1 MWYSGITM
9 QDQSREH
16 KPILN
21 PAPSE
26 MHPAHGA
33 MNTPHKP
40 LMTKM
45 NQKKNKWMAPV
56 LSLLVV
62 LAGVGT
68 GWFLSGGANAKTN
81 TSANISSEQKDA
93 VTQSD
98 TEAGMEDTSAFEDQA
113 PIGKLI
119 KGGIDGEG
127 QYHLER
133 DGGPTQNVYLTS
145 TVIDLASFEGKK
157 IQVWGNTLSGK
168 KAGWLMDVGKV
179 KVVE

>member
-1 MWYSGITM
+1 M
-9 QDQSREH
+9 QDQRGEH
-16 KPILN
+16 TPILN
-21 PAPSE
+21 PAPSG

-33 MNTPHKP
+33 MHAPHKP
-40 LMTKM
+40 LMRKIDS
-45 NQKKNKWMAPV
+45 KRNKWMVPGLCFFV
-56 LSLLVV
+56 ILL
-62 LAGVGT
+62 GVGT
-68 GWFLSGGANAKTN
+68 GWVLSGGADAKTN
-81 TSANISSEQKDA
+81 TATNISTTQKET

-98 TEAGMEDTSAFEDQA
+98 TEAGMSDTSAFEKEA
-113 PIGKLI
+113 PIGKLV

-133 DGGPTQNVYLTS
+133 DGGPSQNVYLTS

-157 IQVWGNTLSGK
+157 VQVWGNSLSGK

>member
-1 MWYSGITM
+1 M
-9 QDQSREH
+9 QDQRGEH
-16 KPILN
+16 QPILN
-21 PAPSE
+21 HAPAE

-33 MNTPHKP
+33 MHAPHKP

-45 NQKKNKWMAPV
+45 NTKKNKWMAPV
-56 LSLLVV
+56 LSILVV

-68 GWFLSGGANAKTN
+68 GWFLSGANAKTGSSTAN
-81 TSANISSEQKDA
+81 TSTQQKDA
-93 VTQSD
+93 VKQSD
-98 TEAGMEDTSAFEDQA
+98 TEAGMEDTSGFEKES
-113 PIGKLI
+113 PIGKLV

-133 DGGPTQNVYLTS
+133 DGGPSQNVYLTS

-157 IQVWGNTLSGK
+157 IQVWGNSLSGK

>member
-1 MWYSGITM
+1 M
-9 QDQSREH
+9 QGQGEH
-16 KPILN
+16 QPILN
-21 PAPSE
+21 PAPGTT

-33 MNTPHKP
+33 MHTPHKP

-45 NQKKNKWMAPV
+45 IQKKNKWMAPGISV
-56 LSLLVV
+56 LVI

-68 GWFLSGGANAKTN
+68 GWVLAGGANAKTGN
-81 TSANISSEQKDA
+81 SSTQVSTEQKDA
-93 VTQSD
+93 VKQSD
-98 TEAGMEDTSAFEDQA
+98 TEAGMEDTSGFEKES
-113 PIGKLI
+113 PIGKLV

-133 DGGPTQNVYLTS
+133 DGGPSQNVYLTS